1 MENYYII
8 EVEGSPPFTL
18 ITDYVRLNYKK
29 VIPIVED
36 FIEID
41 RKNFKTFRKA
51 DKEEAIK
58 NPLIRVMK
66 NGK

>member
-8 EVEGSPPFTL
+8 EVEGSLPFTL

-36 FIEID
+36 FMQID
-41 RKNFKTFRKA
+41 RKCIKKIERT
-51 DKEEAIK
+51 DKEEAMK

-66 NGK
+66 DGK

>member
-8 EVEGSPPFTL
+8 EVEGSLPFTL
-18 ITDYVRLNYKK
+18 ITDYIRLNYKK

-36 FIEID
+36 FMQID
-41 RKNFKTFRKA
+41 RKYIKSIERT
-51 DKEEAIK
+51 DKEEAMK

-66 NGK
+66 NEK

>member
-51 DKEEAIK
+51 NKEEAMK

>member
-8 EVEGSPPFTL
+8 EVEGSLPFTL

-29 VIPIVED
+29 VIPTVED
-36 FIEID
+36 FMQID
-41 RKNFKTFRKA
+41 RKYIKKIERA
-51 DKEEAIK
+51 DKEEAMK

-66 NGK
+66 NEK

>member
-1 MENYYII
+1 MEKYYII
-8 EVEGSPPFTL
+8 EVEGSLPFTL

-51 DKEEAIK
+51 DKEEAMK

-66 NGK
+66 NEK

>member
-51 DKEEAIK
+51 DKEEAMK

>member
-8 EVEGSPPFTL
+8 EVEGSLPFTL
-18 ITDYVRLNYKK
+18 ITDYVRVNYKK

-51 DKEEAIK
+51 DKEEAMK

>member
-8 EVEGSPPFTL
+8 EVEGSLPFTL
-18 ITDYVRLNYKK
+18 ITDYIRLNYKK

-51 DKEEAIK
+51 DKEEAMK

-66 NGK
+66 DEK

>member
-51 DKEEAIK
+51 DKEEAMK

-66 NGK
+66 DGK

>member
-8 EVEGSPPFTL
+8 EVEGSLPFTL
-18 ITDYVRLNYKK
+18 ITDYIRLNYKK

-51 DKEEAIK
+51 DKEEAMK
-58 NPLIRVMK
+58 NPIIMVMK

>member
-51 DKEEAIK
+51 DKEEAMK

-66 NGK
+66 NEK

>member
-8 EVEGSPPFTL
+8 EVEGLPPFTL

-51 DKEEAIK
+51 DKEEAMK

>member
-8 EVEGSPPFTL
+8 EVEGSLPFTL
-18 ITDYVRLNYKK
+18 ITDYIRLNYKK

-51 DKEEAIK
+51 DKEEAMK
-58 NPLIRVMK
+58 NPIIRVMK

>member
-8 EVEGSPPFTL
+8 EVEGSLPFTL

-36 FIEID
+36 FMQID
-41 RKNFKTFRKA
+41 RKYIKKIERT
-51 DKEEAIK
+51 DKEEAMK

-66 NGK
+66 NEK

>member
-8 EVEGSPPFTL
+8 ELEGSLPFTL
-18 ITDYVRLNYKK
+18 ITDYKRLNYKK
-29 VIPIVED
+29 VLPIVED

-41 RKNFKTFRKA
+41 RKNFRKFRKA
-51 DKEEAIK
+51 DKEEAMK

-66 NGK
+66 NEK

>member
-29 VIPIVED
+29 IIPIVED

-51 DKEEAIK
+51 DKEEAMK

>member
-8 EVEGSPPFTL
+8 EVEGSLPFTL
-18 ITDYVRLNYKK
+18 ITDYLRLNYKK

-36 FIEID
+36 FMQID
-41 RKNFKTFRKA
+41 RKYIKKIERT
-51 DKEEAIK
+51 DKEEAMK

-66 NGK
+66 NEK

>member
-1 MENYYII
+1 MEKYYII

-51 DKEEAIK
+51 DKEEAMK

>member
-29 VIPIVED
+29 VIPIMED

-51 DKEEAIK
+51 DKEEAMK